1 MAGPAFRGRRAAGRA
16 LAALLTTYRADP
28 DVVVLGLA
36 RGGVV
41 VAQEVAEALQVPLDV
56 FVVRKLGAPSHA
68 ELAVGAVAS
77 GGVVVLNEDVIRM
90 LEVSSEEL
98 RRIAAVEVTELHRR
112 ETAYRGGRQPEP
124 LRDRVT
130 ILVDDGLATGA
141 SMRAAV
147 TAVRQQGARRVVVAL
162 PTAPASAESDLGAGV
177 DEFICVVSPWPF
189 VAVSRSYRH
198 FEQTSDEE
206 VVAILS
212 R

>member
-1 MAGPAFRGRRAAGRA
+1 M
-16 LAALLTTYRADP
+16 AALLTEYRADP

-41 VAQEVAEALQVPLDV
+41 VAHEVAQALAVPLDV
-56 FVVRKLGAPSHA
+56 FVVRKLGAPGHA

-77 GGVVVLNEDVIRM
+77 GGVVVLNEDVIRT
-90 LEVSSEEL
+90 LAISPDEL
-98 RRIAAVEVTELHRR
+98 RRIADAEVVELRRR
-112 ETAYRGGRQPEP
+112 ETAYRGGRRPAP
-124 LRDRVT
+124 LQDRIA

-147 TAVRQQGARRVVVAL
+147 SAVRRQGARRVVVAL
-162 PTAPASAESDLGAGV
+162 PTAPVGAESDLGAGV
-177 DEFICVVSPWPF
+177 DEFICVVSPSPF

-198 FEQTSDEE
+198 FDQTSDEE

-212 R
+212 T